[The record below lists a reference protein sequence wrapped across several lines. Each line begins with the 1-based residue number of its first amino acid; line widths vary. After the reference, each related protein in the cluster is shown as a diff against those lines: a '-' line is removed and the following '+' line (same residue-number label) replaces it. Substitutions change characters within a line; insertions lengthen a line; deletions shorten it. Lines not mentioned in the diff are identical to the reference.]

1 MFQHF
6 IKFFLRTLPN
16 FNLIIKLSDFFD
28 FSLFL
33 FSTSLLDFDFWRRR
47 QTTGDLHC
55 LHRKVDTS
63 ARLASGA
70 VSHHDSWTLKRAHL

>member
-6 IKFFLRTLPN
+6 IKNFLRTLPN

-33 FSTSLLDFDFWRRR
+33 FSTSLLDFDF
-47 QTTGDLHC
+47 
-55 LHRKVDTS
+55 
-63 ARLASGA
+63 
-70 VSHHDSWTLKRAHL
+70 